1 MDDVKFAVWLLVEGA
16 GDDRDGLAV
25 AGDDRDGLVVI
36 TGGAEDQFVEFNND
50 AVQL

>member
-16 GDDRDGLAV
+16 GDDRDGL
-25 AGDDRDGLVVI
+25 LV
-36 TGGAEDQFVEFNND
+36 TSGAEDQFVEFNND

>member
-16 GDDRDGLAV
+16 GDDRDGL
-25 AGDDRDGLVVI
+25 LEI
-36 TGGAEDQFVEFNND
+36 TSGAEDQFVEFNND